1 MHSFKMPA
9 PVAYIY
15 EQNTSVRRDDIGSKQ
30 QSVKVASTECRNSQV
45 GREFVGWRQHP
56 VSRKVA
62 PNTVGVCLSSNDVNC
77 DKHPCY
83 QMSFECNVCVC
94 VQIQFDI

>member
-1 MHSFKMPA
+1 MHSFKMTA
-9 PVAYIY
+9 PIAYIY
-15 EQNTSVRRDDIGSKQ
+15 EQNMPVGRDDIGSMQ

-62 PNTVGVCLSSNDVNC
+62 PNTIGKVCLSSDDVNC
-77 DKHPCY
+77 DKHP
-83 QMSFECNVCVC
+83 
-94 VQIQFDI
+94 